1 MDVKR
6 PEQQCIFCGDKQTL
20 DIVKSLAKF
29 PEDDY
34 WIVRCVECHSEA
46 RPGRTAEEAIQHWD
60 DWQKDQKRDNE
71 RLFGNKKV
79 MAPPLA

>member
-20 DIVKSLAKF
+20 DIVKSLARF

-34 WIVRCVECHSEA
+34 WIVRCVKCHLET

-60 DWQKDQKRDNE
+60 DWHKAQRMNND
-71 RLFGNKKV
+71 
-79 MAPPLA
+79 